1 MNYLTVNYRELI
13 TVSLFSGL
21 LINHKLTNELCDNVE
36 RIFLTEA
43 ALYNHTAL
51 RDYLTMIYPLTISTA
66 VTNSI

>member
-1 MNYLTVNYRELI
+1 MNYLTVNYSWSLEM
-13 TVSLFSGL
+13 SLFSGL

-36 RIFLTEA
+36 RIFLREA

>member
-1 MNYLTVNYRELI
+1 MNYLSVNYSWSLEM
-13 TVSLFSGL
+13 SLFSGL

-51 RDYLTMIYPLTISTA
+51 RD
-66 VTNSI
+66 

>member
-1 MNYLTVNYRELI
+1 MNYLTVNYSWSLEM
-13 TVSLFSGL
+13 SLFSGL
-21 LINHKLTNELCDNVE
+21 LINHKLTNELCDDVE